1 MLTKIE
7 DVPDYVAAFKATGEV
22 NKNDY
27 ENLLI
32 PELDRLDKLHGHI
45 HFLLVLETPVKN
57 FSIGA
62 WAEDAWVGLKHFR
75 GWKKVAIVSDESAV
89 KTFTDRFTFFIPGK
103 TKGFK
108 LSDIEIAKKW
118 VAEES

>member
-22 NKNDY
+22 NKNNY
-27 ENLLI
+27 ETLLL
-32 PELDRLDKLHGHI
+32 PELERVDKMHGHI

-62 WAEDAWVGLKHFR
+62 WLEDIWAGIKHFR
-75 GWKKVAIVSDESAV
+75 GWKKMAIVSDENLV
-89 KTFTDRFTFFIPGK
+89 KSITDKISFFIPGK
-103 TKGFK
+103 TKVFK
-108 LSDIEIAKKW
+108 LSETDIAKKW
-118 VAEES
+118 VAEEN